1 MFDILGAYNGK
12 PPSPG
17 KGGFPFSRILGGP
30 CDFGNR
36 WDCADVPAL
45 GPCAMLGRL
54 GLPPTDGARA
64 PGDLGIRWDCREMLA
79 LGPWAM
85 LGLRGTTP
93 KRCRWGPV
101 II

>member
-36 WDCADVPAL
+36 WDCADVLA
-45 GPCAMLGRL
+45 
-54 GLPPTDGARA
+54 ARA
-64 PGDLGIRWDCREMLA
+64 LCDVGTPWDYPQTMGQ
-79 LGPWAM
+79 GPRAAWEFV
-85 LGLRGTTP
+85 GTAA
-93 KRCRWGPV
+93 RCWRWGPRRCWV
-101 II
+101 SVGLQWAE

>member
-17 KGGFPFSRILGGP
+17 KGGFPFSGILGGP

-54 GLPPTDGARA
+54 G
-64 PGDLGIRWDCREMLA
+64 
-79 LGPWAM
+79 
-85 LGLRGTTP
+85 TTP
-93 KRCRWGPV
+93 KRWGKGPGRLGNSLGLPRDAGAGALGDV
-101 II
+101 GSPLDYSGGGN

>member
-36 WDCADVPAL
+36 WDCADAPAL
-45 GPCAMLGRL
+45 GLCAMLGRL
-54 GLPPTDGARA
+54 G
-64 PGDLGIRWDCREMLA
+64 
-79 LGPWAM
+79 
-85 LGLRGTTP
+85 TTP
-93 KRCRWGPV
+93 KRWGKGPGRLGNSLGLPRDAGAGALGDV
-101 II
+101 GSALD